1 MSNIP
6 DWAVLIAVWSGAY
19 FSIVTVHE
27 LGHYLA
33 GLLIGVPR
41 RNMRIRLWCFPQHV
55 ALRDGQDWVSPLETE
70 RFVKLAEGYMPTP
83 ARALTFVAGGFLLES
98 VALLSWVMLRLPFHR
113 VAITLALVMTILYLV
128 ADVAAFLKTKRASM
142 DFTAL
147 FLISPFL
154 GTCTAVAVIALQCF
168 TFYIR

>member
-1 MSNIP
+1 MP
-6 DWAVLIAVWSGAY
+6 DIIEWATLIAVWSGAY

-55 ALRDGQDWVSPLETE
+55 ALRDGHDWVSPLETE
-70 RFVKLAEGYMPTP
+70 RFVKLAEAYMPTS
-83 ARALTFVAGGFLLES
+83 ARAMTFVAGGFLLES
-98 VALLSWVMLRLPFHR
+98 IVLLSWVILRLPFHR
-113 VAITLALVMTILYLV
+113 VAITLAILMTLLYLV
-128 ADVAAFLKTKRASM
+128 ADVAAFLKTRRASM

-147 FLISPFL
+147 FLISPIF
-154 GTCTAVAVIALQCF
+154 GTATAVAVIALQCF